1 MENWTAIAAEVDEAI
16 KSVASTD
23 AGYPATIR
31 RQSST
36 GGDPWEPT
44 TTSAYTTIR
53 VIEENRR
60 VKSADGSYVDMTKR
74 TLTTASKPG
83 FVPKKSD
90 DIAVGIT
97 DSEASDSLSNIGVGD
112 WWEYFFLPYG
122 KWLVITEVR
131 ALAPAGVAVL
141 YELELSA

>member
-1 MENWTAIAAEVDEAI
+1 MSVNYTEIAAEVDEAI

-36 GGDPWEPT
+36 VGEPWEPT
-44 TTSAYTTIR
+44 TSSAYSTSR

-60 VKSADGSYVDMTKR
+60 VRSADGTYVDMTKR
-74 TLTTASKPG
+74 TLTTASKGG

-90 DIAVGIT
+90 EIAMGIT
-97 DSEASDSLSNIGVGD
+97 DSEASDNSD
-112 WWEYFFLPYG
+112 
-122 KWLVITEVR
+122 WLVITEVR
-131 ALAPAGVAVL
+131 ALSPAGVAVL
-141 YELELSA
+141 YEIDLST

>member
-1 MENWTAIAAEVDEAI
+1 MEDWAAIAAEVDEAI

-23 AGYPATIR
+23 EGYPATIR
-31 RQSST
+31 SQSST
-36 GGDPWEPT
+36 GGDPWDPV
-44 TTSAYTTIR
+44 TTSTYTTVR

-60 VKSADGSYVDMTKR
+60 VRSADGTYVDMVKR

-90 DIAVGIT
+90 EIAVGIT
-97 DSEASDSLSNIGVGD
+97 ASEASDSSD
-112 WWEYFFLPYG
+112 
-122 KWLVITEVR
+122 WLVITEVR

-141 YELELSA
+141 YEIELST

>member
-1 MENWTAIAAEVDEAI
+1 MEDWAAIAAEVDEAI

-31 RQSST
+31 SQSST
-36 GGDPWEPT
+36 GGDPWDPV
-44 TTSAYTTIR
+44 TTSTYTTVR

-60 VKSADGSYVDMTKR
+60 VRSADGTYVDMIKR
-74 TLTTASKPG
+74 TLTMAATPG
-83 FVPKKSD
+83 FTPKKSD
-90 DIAVGIT
+90 DVALGIT
-97 DSEASDSLSNIGVGD
+97 ASEATDDS
-112 WWEYFFLPYG
+112 

-141 YELELSA
+141 YELDLSA

>member
-44 TTSAYTTIR
+44 TSTAYTTIR

-60 VKSADGSYVDMTKR
+60 VRSADGSYVDMVKR
-74 TLTTASKPG
+74 TLTMAATPGFTLQRSDDVALGITASQ
-83 FVPKKSD
+83 
-90 DIAVGIT
+90 AT
-97 DSEASDSLSNIGVGD
+97 DESN
-112 WWEYFFLPYG
+112 
-122 KWLVITEVR
+122 WLVITEVR

-141 YELELSA
+141 YELELST

>member
-44 TTSAYTTIR
+44 TSTAYTTIR

-60 VKSADGSYVDMTKR
+60 VRSADGSYVDMVKR
-74 TLTTASKPG
+74 TLTMAATPGFTPQRSDDVALGITASEET
-83 FVPKKSD
+83 
-90 DIAVGIT
+90 A
-97 DSEASDSLSNIGVGD
+97 DS
-112 WWEYFFLPYG
+112 

-141 YELELSA
+141 YEIELST

>member
-1 MENWTAIAAEVDEAI
+1 MEDWAAIVAEVDEAI

-23 AGYPATIR
+23 EGYPATIR
-31 RQSST
+31 SQSST

-44 TTSAYTTIR
+44 TSTAYTTIR
-53 VIEENRR
+53 VIEEDRR
-60 VKSADGSYVDMTKR
+60 VKSADGTYVDMTKR
-74 TLTTASKPG
+74 TLTTASKAG

-97 DSEASDSLSNIGVGD
+97 ASEASDNSD
-112 WWEYFFLPYG
+112 
-122 KWLVITEVR
+122 WLVITEVR

-141 YELELSA
+141 YEIELST

>member
-1 MENWTAIAAEVDEAI
+1 MEDWAAIVAEVDEAI

-23 AGYPATIR
+23 EGYPATIR
-31 RQSST
+31 SQSST

-44 TTSAYTTIR
+44 TSTADTTIR
-53 VIEENRR
+53 VIEEDRR
-60 VKSADGSYVDMTKR
+60 VKSADGTYVDMTKR

-90 DIAVGIT
+90 EIAVGIT
-97 DSEASDSLSNIGVGD
+97 ASEASDSSD
-112 WWEYFFLPYG
+112 
-122 KWLVITEVR
+122 WLVITEVR

-141 YELELSA
+141 YEIELST

>member
-1 MENWTAIAAEVDEAI
+1 MSVNYTEIAAEVDEAI

-36 GGDPWEPT
+36 GGEPWEPT
-44 TTSAYTTIR
+44 TSSAYTTIR

-60 VKSADGSYVDMTKR
+60 VRSADGTYVDMTKR
-74 TLTTASKPG
+74 TLTTASKGG

-90 DIAVGIT
+90 EIAMGIT
-97 DSEASDSLSNIGVGD
+97 DSEASDNSD
-112 WWEYFFLPYG
+112 
-122 KWLVITEVR
+122 WLVITEVR
-131 ALAPAGVAVL
+131 ALSPAGVAVL
-141 YELELSA
+141 YEIDLST

>member
-60 VKSADGSYVDMTKR
+60 VRSADGTYVDMVKR
-74 TLTTASKPG
+74 TLTMAATPG
-83 FVPKKSD
+83 FTPQKAD
-90 DIAVGIT
+90 DVAVGIT
-97 DSEASDSLSNIGVGD
+97 ASEASDSSD
-112 WWEYFFLPYG
+112 
-122 KWLVITEVR
+122 WLVITEVR

-141 YELELSA
+141 YEIELST

>member
-1 MENWTAIAAEVDEAI
+1 MENWESIAAEVDEAI

-60 VKSADGSYVDMTKR
+60 VRSADGSYVDMTKR
-74 TLTTASKPG
+74 TLTTASKGG

-90 DIAVGIT
+90 EIAMGIT
-97 DSEASDSLSNIGVGD
+97 DSEASDNSD
-112 WWEYFFLPYG
+112 
-122 KWLVITEVR
+122 WLVITEVR
-131 ALAPAGVAVL
+131 ALSPAGVAVL
-141 YELELSA
+141 YEIDLST

>member
-1 MENWTAIAAEVDEAI
+1 MSVNYTEIAAEVDKAI

-36 GGDPWEPT
+36 GGDPWDPV
-44 TTSAYTTIR
+44 TTSTYTTVR

-60 VKSADGSYVDMTKR
+60 VRSADGTYVDMVKR
-74 TLTTASKPG
+74 TLTMAATPG
-83 FVPKKSD
+83 FTPQKAD
-90 DIAVGIT
+90 DVALGIT
-97 DSEASDSLSNIGVGD
+97 ESEATADS
-112 WWEYFFLPYG
+112 

-141 YELELSA
+141 YEIELST

>member
-1 MENWTAIAAEVDEAI
+1 MSVNWLEVSAEVDEAI

-60 VKSADGSYVDMTKR
+60 VRSADGSYVDITKR

-97 DSEASDSLSNIGVGD
+97 DSEASSTSD
-112 WWEYFFLPYG
+112 
-122 KWLVITEVR
+122 WLVITEVR

-141 YELELSA
+141 YEIELSA

>member
-44 TTSAYTTIR
+44 TSTAYTAIR

-60 VKSADGSYVDMTKR
+60 VRSADGSYVDMVKR
-74 TLTTASKPG
+74 TLTMAATPGFTPQRSDDVALGITASE
-83 FVPKKSD
+83 
-90 DIAVGIT
+90 AT
-97 DSEASDSLSNIGVGD
+97 ADS
-112 WWEYFFLPYG
+112 

-141 YELELSA
+141 YEIELST

>member
-60 VKSADGSYVDMTKR
+60 VRSADGSYVDMTKR

-90 DIAVGIT
+90 EIAVGIT
-97 DSEASDSLSNIGVGD
+97 ESEATADS
-112 WWEYFFLPYG
+112 

-141 YELELSA
+141 YEIELST

>member
-1 MENWTAIAAEVDEAI
+1 MSVNWLEVSAEVDEAI

-60 VKSADGSYVDMTKR
+60 VKSADGTYVDMTKR
-74 TLTTASKPG
+74 TLTTASKAG

-90 DIAVGIT
+90 EIAVGIT
-97 DSEASDSLSNIGVGD
+97 ASEASDSSD
-112 WWEYFFLPYG
+112 
-122 KWLVITEVR
+122 WLVITEVR

-141 YELELSA
+141 YEIELST

>member
-1 MENWTAIAAEVDEAI
+1 MEDWAATAAEVDEAI

-23 AGYPATIR
+23 EGYPATIR
-31 RQSST
+31 SQSST

-60 VKSADGSYVDMTKR
+60 VRSADGSYVDMTKR

-97 DSEASDSLSNIGVGD
+97 ASEASDNSD
-112 WWEYFFLPYG
+112 
-122 KWLVITEVR
+122 WLVITEVR

-141 YELELSA
+141 YEIELST

>member
-31 RQSST
+31 RQSSS

-60 VKSADGSYVDMTKR
+60 VRSADGSYVDMVKR
-74 TLTTASKPG
+74 TLTMAATPGFTPQRSDDVALGITASE
-83 FVPKKSD
+83 
-90 DIAVGIT
+90 AT
-97 DSEASDSLSNIGVGD
+97 ADS
-112 WWEYFFLPYG
+112 

-141 YELELSA
+141 YELELST